1 MKEHDT
7 KNGVEIELDD
17 KLQSVKWRRKEN
29 GGNEDEGVKWREIAV
44 SKEKNQKK
52 LERVTLEP
60 AQDRCERG
68 GTHWCA
74 PEGEGLNALC
84 P

>member
-7 KNGVEIELDD
+7 KNGAEIELDD
-17 KLQSVKWRRKEN
+17 KLQSVKRRRKEN

-44 SKEKNQKK
+44 SKEKNEKK
-52 LERVTLEP
+52 LERVTIESKTDVRRAGRTGAHL
-60 AQDRCERG
+60 RG
-68 GTHWCA
+68 WG
-74 PEGEGLNALC
+74 GNALC

>member
-7 KNGVEIELDD
+7 KNRVEIELDD

-29 GGNEDEGVKWREIAV
+29 GGNRDEEAKWREIAV
-44 SKEKNQKK
+44 SKEKNEKK
-52 LERVTLEP
+52 LERVTITT
-60 AQDRCERG
+60 QDRCERG

-74 PEGEGLNALC
+74 PEGEAGNALC